1 MADHWLRSVVD
12 DRGVPLV
19 WEPFVATVVV
29 EELDEVEETEEDELD
44 RVKVLRGMNM
54 PMPPRASSEFI

>member
-1 MADHWLRSVVD
+1 M
-12 DRGVPLV
+12 V